1 MNQFS
6 RGFRSPNQP
15 SSFEEKYLLFKC
27 WFWSRNF
34 SNVQE
39 IWNPKD
45 FLTIES
51 IQLVLPIQ
59 WMMIF
64 TWSMNDIQS
73 IAEKES
79 ELRPLCIEDPP
90 ALCSTLDEGFW
101 NKCLSRSRRHR
112 LKTSTKW
119 YVISNIT
126 TNITTINNSNYYNH
140 LYLGWPVAETENPVS
155 PLASSPASPGCR
167 CRSAESCK

>member
-101 NKCLSRSRRHR
+101 NKCLSRYRR
-112 LKTSTKW
+112 LKTRTKW
-119 YVISNIT
+119 NIY
-126 TNITTINNSNYYNH
+126 NKHNNNKQQQLLQSSLPWMTGGRNRKPG
-140 LYLGWPVAETENPVS
+140 LPTRLLASLPWVPVPLGWELQIKIIND
-155 PLASSPASPGCR
+155 
-167 CRSAESCK
+167 